1 MNTDLTLLPPC
12 SVLLLCGGRGLRMG
26 GRDKGLLPWHGRP
39 LIAWLADMAH
49 EVSNDV
55 LISCNRHEDE
65 YARYSRHCL
74 SDGNDDFSGPLA
86 GIRTGLAHCRHTQL
100 LVLPCDAPK
109 VTTEILNALRV
120 HSSAHQ
126 NQAVMLQQAQQW
138 QPLFSLWPSHLGP
151 ALDQAWLAGE
161 RSPLRFL
168 LAQQA
173 QALHY
178 PVGDSR
184 LVNINN
190 PEQLHAICP

>member
-1 MNTDLTLLPPC
+1 
-12 SVLLLCGGRGLRMG
+12 
-26 GRDKGLLPWHGRP
+26 
-39 LIAWLADMAH
+39 MAH

-74 SDGNDDFSGPLA
+74 SDDNDDFSGPLA
-86 GIRTGLAHCRHTQL
+86 GIRTGLAHCQHTQL

-173 QALHY
+173 QALQY